1 MEQYSKLNED
11 NKSLTQFLNALLVVR
26 GGLQPAAKKVL
37 GAMRALRDR
46 DLHPGRGPNQH
57 HQA

>member
-26 GGLQPAAKKVL
+26 GGLQPAAKKYLEQCEPFVI
-37 GAMRALRDR
+37 
-46 DLHPGRGPNQH
+46 DLHPGRGPHQH